1 MLLNNSTQLI
11 FGLLRTAPIMTVK
24 RKKNTRRKTLSIKA
38 TKIKGLSKNAN
49 KDRKAPHMAL
59 LRIEEQLQK
68 LLSATRL
75 TP

>member
-1 MLLNNSTQLI
+1 
-11 FGLLRTAPIMTVK
+11 MTVK

-38 TKIKGLSKNAN
+38 TNIKALSKNAN
-49 KDRKAPHMAL
+49 KDRKVPHMAL

>member
-1 MLLNNSTQLI
+1 
-11 FGLLRTAPIMTVK
+11 MTVK

-59 LRIEEQLQK
+59 LRKEEQQLK
-68 LLSATRL
+68 LLSATHL

>member
-1 MLLNNSTQLI
+1 
-11 FGLLRTAPIMTVK
+11 MTVK
-24 RKKNTRRKTLSIKA
+24 RKKNKRRKTLSIKA

-49 KDRKAPHMAL
+49 KDRKVPHMAL
-59 LRIEEQLQK
+59 LRIEEQQQK